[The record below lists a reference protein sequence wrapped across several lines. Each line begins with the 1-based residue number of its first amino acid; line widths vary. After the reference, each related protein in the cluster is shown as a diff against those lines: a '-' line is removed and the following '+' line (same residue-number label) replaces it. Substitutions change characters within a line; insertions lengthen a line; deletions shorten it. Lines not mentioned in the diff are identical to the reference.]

1 MWEGPGMA
9 FQLLKGVGFR
19 FETHVIQK
27 DEMLL
32 RRRVG

>member
-1 MWEGPGMA
+1 MA